1 MRQPLHP
8 APRAYLA
15 LSTLLLF
22 ALLIGVMQGA
32 VALSPVTILKI
43 VLRSAGVPVGPVTWQ
58 GADETILL
66 ELRLPRVLGG
76 ALVGAALATAGV
88 LFQGLL
94 RNPLADPYIIGT
106 SAGAGFAATVAMLI
120 LPPASILGFGSVA
133 LSAFAG
139 GLLAVLLVYRLAR
152 VDGRSSPV
160 TLLLAGV
167 IVNAVLGYLGSLSIL
182 LFEGSDFRLR
192 RVFTWLMGGVAVNDP
207 RQLLAVGPI
216 IVVGIIAA
224 CGCAVSLNA
233 LAVGEE
239 GAQIL
244 GVDLDREVRRII
256 ALGALLTGAAVSIGG
271 LIGFLGLA
279 VPHILRLLVGPDHR
293 RLLPA
298 SALAGAALL
307 ILADTAARSV
317 AAPAELPVGIFTALL
332 GGPIFLFLLRRNG
345 DRKSTRL
352 NSSHHSISYAVF
364 CLKKKKK
371 EREEG
376 EGVRE
381 ERQRGGRWEMARGI

>member
-1 MRQPLHP
+1 MRTRQYP
-8 APRAYLA
+8 ALTVYAGLA
-15 LSTLLLF
+15 GLLLC
-22 ALLIGVMQGA
+22 ALVIGVMQGA
-32 VALSPVTILKI
+32 VALSPVAVLKI
-43 VLRSAGVPVGPVTWQ
+43 LLRSVGMSLGPVTWE

-66 ELRLPRVLGG
+66 ELRLPRVLGAG
-76 ALVGAALATAGV
+76 LVGAALAVAGV

-167 IVNAVLGYLGSLSIL
+167 VVNTVLGYLGSLSIV
-182 LFEGSDFRLR
+182 LFEGSEFRLR
-192 RVFTWLMGGVAVNDP
+192 HVFTWLMGGIAVHDL
-207 RQLLAVGPI
+207 RQLLVVGPM

-224 CGCAVSLNA
+224 YGCAASLNA

-244 GVDLDREVRRII
+244 GVDLDREVGRII

-279 VPHILRLLVGPDHR
+279 VPHILRLLLGPDYR
-293 RLLPA
+293 RLVPA
-298 SALAGAALL
+298 SAMVGATILV
-307 ILADTAARSV
+307 LADTAARSI

-332 GGPIFLFLLRRNG
+332 GGPLFLVLLRRDG
-345 DRKSTRL
+345 
-352 NSSHHSISYAVF
+352 
-364 CLKKKKK
+364 
-371 EREEG
+371 RESG
-376 EGVRE
+376 WR
-381 ERQRGGRWEMARGI
+381 

>member
-1 MRQPLHP
+1 MRQSQHP
-8 APRAYLA
+8 APQIPPTPPFIKGGWGNFVPGIYVA
-15 LSTLLLF
+15 LSALLLL

-32 VALSPVTILKI
+32 VALSPTTILKI
-43 VLRSAGVPVGPVTWQ
+43 LLRSTGVPVGPVTWP

-106 SAGAGFAATVAMLI
+106 SAGAGFAATMAILV

-133 LSAFAG
+133 LSAFVG

-152 VDGRSSPV
+152 VNGHSSPV

-182 LFEGSDFRLR
+182 LFEGSEFRLR
-192 RVFTWLMGGVAVNDP
+192 QVFTWLMGGIAVNDS
-207 RQLLAVGPI
+207 RQLLVVGPI
-216 IVVGIIAA
+216 IVAGIIVAY
-224 CGCAVSLNA
+224 GCAVSLNA
-233 LAVGEE
+233 LTVGEE
-239 GAQIL
+239 GAQVL
-244 GVDLDREVRRII
+244 GVNLDREAGRII
-256 ALGALLTGAAVSIGG
+256 ALGALLTGAAVSVSG

-279 VPHILRLLVGPDHR
+279 VPHILRILVGSDHR
-293 RLLPA
+293 RLLPT

-307 ILADTAARSV
+307 VLADTAARSI

-332 GGPIFLFLLRRNG
+332 GGPLFLFLLRQNG
-345 DRKSTRL
+345 
-352 NSSHHSISYAVF
+352 
-364 CLKKKKK
+364 
-371 EREEG
+371 RESG
-376 EGVRE
+376 WR
-381 ERQRGGRWEMARGI
+381 

>member
-1 MRQPLHP
+1 MRQHPYAPLCTYP
-8 APRAYLA
+8 V
-15 LSTLLLF
+15 LSLLLLF
-22 ALLIGVMQGA
+22 AVIIGIMQGA

-43 VLRSAGVPVGPVTWQ
+43 VLRSAGVPLGPVTWQ

-106 SAGAGFAATVAMLI
+106 SAGAGFAATVAILV

-133 LSAFAG
+133 LSGFAG

-182 LFEGSDFRLR
+182 LFEGSEFRLR
-192 RVFTWLMGGVAVNDP
+192 HVFIWLMGGIAVHDL

-216 IVVGIIAA
+216 IIVGIIAA
-224 CGCAVSLNA
+224 CGRAASLNA
-233 LAVGEE
+233 LAIGEE
-239 GAQIL
+239 GAQAL
-244 GVDLDREVRRII
+244 GVDLDREVGRII
-256 ALGALLTGAAVSIGG
+256 A
-271 LIGFLGLA
+271 
-279 VPHILRLLVGPDHR
+279 
-293 RLLPA
+293 
-298 SALAGAALL
+298 
-307 ILADTAARSV
+307 
-317 AAPAELPVGIFTALL
+317 
-332 GGPIFLFLLRRNG
+332 
-345 DRKSTRL
+345 
-352 NSSHHSISYAVF
+352 
-364 CLKKKKK
+364 
-371 EREEG
+371 
-376 EGVRE
+376 
-381 ERQRGGRWEMARGI
+381 

>member
-1 MRQPLHP
+1 MKHRPHP
-8 APRAYLA
+8 APCIYIA
-15 LSTLLLF
+15 LSALLLL

-32 VALSPVTILKI
+32 VALSPVTIVRIL
-43 VLRSAGVPVGPVTWQ
+43 LRSVGISLGPVTWQ

-120 LPPASILGFGSVA
+120 LPPASVLGFGSVA

-152 VDGRSSPV
+152 VEGRSSPV

-167 IVNAVLGYLGSLSIL
+167 IVNTVLGYLGSLSIV
-182 LFEGSDFRLR
+182 LFEGSEFRLR
-192 RVFTWLMGGVAVNDP
+192 HVFTWLMGGIAVHDL

-216 IVVGIIAA
+216 IVVGIIVAY
-224 CGCAVSLNA
+224 GCAVSLNA

-239 GAQIL
+239 GAAVL
-244 GVDLDREVRRII
+244 GVDLDRDVRRII
-256 ALGALLTGAAVSIGG
+256 ALGALLTGAAVSVGG

-279 VPHILRLLVGPDHR
+279 VPHILRLLVGSDHR
-293 RLLPA
+293 RLVPT
-298 SALAGAALL
+298 SALVGATLL
-307 ILADTAARSV
+307 VLADTAARSI

-332 GGPIFLFLLRRNG
+332 GGPLFLVLLRRDG
-345 DRKSTRL
+345 
-352 NSSHHSISYAVF
+352 
-364 CLKKKKK
+364 
-371 EREEG
+371 RESG
-376 EGVRE
+376 WR
-381 ERQRGGRWEMARGI
+381 